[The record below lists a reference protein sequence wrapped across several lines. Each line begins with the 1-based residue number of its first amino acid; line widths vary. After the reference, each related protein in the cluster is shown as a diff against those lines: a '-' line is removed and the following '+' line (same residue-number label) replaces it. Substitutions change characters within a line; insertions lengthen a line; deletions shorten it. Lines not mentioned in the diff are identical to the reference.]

1 MPMKPKALVDPHPR
15 TLELLFNPDD
25 LKALK
30 SLVTMTVWEGSR
42 MPADTVEKHL
52 PDATILIG
60 QPDLPRERLMR
71 ATKLKAVINVEGNP
85 QPNVDYA
92 CCFERGIHVLN
103 AGAAFGKA
111 VAEMAL
117 GMALASI
124 RGIAEADR
132 LFRRKQEVYGRFS
145 NQESFLLSGAEVG
158 FVGFGN
164 LGRALLKL
172 LQPFRCLVRVYDPW
186 LPDRSLA
193 EAGMEP
199 APLETVLRTSRV
211 LFVLAGATNENRAML
226 GARELDLLPRGSS
239 LVLVSRASLVDCDAL
254 TKKLAAGDIRAAVDV
269 FPEEPVPKS
278 HPLRRLPNVILSAHR
293 AGSLSAAYRLM
304 GEMIV
309 DDVGQILKG
318 LPPIRLQR
326 MERETVGRMRSMP
339 VR

>member
-1 MPMKPKALVDPHPR
+1 MKPTALVDPHPR
-15 TLELLFNPDD
+15 TLELLFNPED
-25 LKALK
+25 LKRLK
-30 SLVTMTVWEGSR
+30 SLVRMTVWEGSR
-42 MPADTVEKHL
+42 MPAAMVEKHL
-52 PDATILIG
+52 ANTTILIG

-71 ATKLKAVINVEGNP
+71 AAQLKAVINVEGNP
-85 QPNVDYA
+85 QPNVDYE

-103 AGAAFGKA
+103 VGVAFGTA

-124 RGIAEADR
+124 RGIPEADR
-132 LFRRKQEVYGRFS
+132 LFRRGKEVYGRFS
-145 NQESFLLSGAEVG
+145 NQESFLLSSAEVG

-172 LQPFRCLVRVYDPW
+172 LQPFHCRVRVYDPW
-186 LPDRSLA
+186 LPDRWLA
-193 EAGMEP
+193 DAGMEP

-211 LFVLAGATNENRAML
+211 VFVLAGATSENQAML
-226 GARELDLLPRGSS
+226 GARQLDLLPRAAS
-239 LVLVSRASLVDCDAL
+239 LVLVSRASLVDFDAL
-254 TKKLAAGDIRAAVDV
+254 TKRLASGEIRAAVDV
-269 FPEEPVPKS
+269 FPVEPFLKS
-278 HPLRRLPNVILSAHR
+278 HPIRKLPNVILSAHR

-326 MERETVGRMRSMP
+326 MERETVARMRSMP
-339 VR
+339 VN

>member
-1 MPMKPKALVDPHPR
+1 VKPKALVDPHPR

-25 LKALK
+25 LRKLK
-30 SLVTMTVWEGSR
+30 SMVRMTVWEGSR
-42 MPADTVEKHL
+42 MPADMLEKHL
-52 PDATILIG
+52 ADTTILIG
-60 QPDLPRERLMR
+60 QPDLPRDRLMR
-71 ATKLKAVINVEGNP
+71 AAQLKAVINVEGNP
-85 QPNVDYA
+85 QPNMDYE

-103 AGAAFGKA
+103 VGAAFGTA

-124 RGIAEADR
+124 RGIPEGDR
-132 LFRRKQEVYGRFS
+132 LFRRGKEVYGRFS

-158 FVGFGN
+158 LVGYGN

-172 LQPFRCLVRVYDPW
+172 LQPFHCRIRVYDPW
-186 LPDRSLA
+186 LPDRWLA

-199 APLETVLRTSRV
+199 SPLERVLRTSRV
-211 LFVLAGATNENRAML
+211 LFVLAGATSENRAML
-226 GARELDLLPRGSS
+226 GVGQLDLLPRGAC
-239 LVLVSRASLVDCDAL
+239 LVLVSRASLVDFDAL
-254 TKKLAAGDIRAAVDV
+254 TKKLAAGEIRAAVDV
-269 FPEEPVPKS
+269 FPKEPFPRS
-278 HPLRRLPNVILSAHR
+278 HPLRTLPNVVLSAHR

-326 MERETVGRMRSMP
+326 MERETVARMRSMP
-339 VR
+339 VK